1 MLDTIKVWYSR
12 IIRSKTMWFSILLA
26 VLGVIQ
32 ASMDV
37 FTPYVS
43 AQSMGFLTLLIG
55 ILVAILRVITT
66 NSLEDK

>member
-1 MLDTIKVWYSR
+1 MLKTIKVWYSR
-12 IIRSKTMWFSILLA
+12 IIRSKTMWLAILLA

-37 FTPYVS
+37 FTPYIS
-43 AQSMGFLTLLIG
+43 PQSMGFVTLLIG